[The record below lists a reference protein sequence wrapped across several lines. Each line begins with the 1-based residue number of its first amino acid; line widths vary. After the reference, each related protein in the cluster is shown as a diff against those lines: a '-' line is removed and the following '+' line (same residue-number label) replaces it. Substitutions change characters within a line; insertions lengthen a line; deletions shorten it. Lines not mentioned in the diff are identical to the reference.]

1 MAYEAILTEV
11 GADELGPILRGPP
24 LYKLDSKG
32 KLRIWYQERQE
43 HKKRTVAGLRDG
55 ALTTSAWTE
64 CVGKQKRDDVQQAVF
79 EINADYTHGLK
90 REYFDSIAGA
100 EGEKRFFKPQLA
112 EKWAETTWDKW
123 VARLKKLGW
132 TPRTDV
138 PYVDTG
144 AYFQPKLDGFCC
156 IAQKSGL
163 TSREGQPIIA
173 VPHIMETLTPLFED
187 DPEGVFHGELYNH
200 ALKEEF
206 ETLSSVLKKTKDI
219 SPEQF
224 ALAREMAQF
233 HIYDYAAPHIRDQG
247 FSRRSEALLDV
258 LTKHIPYLGRLKH
271 QEDAVLHYVETFP
284 LKDEATLVEL
294 FAWASEEGYE
304 GGIGRLDGPYNQGRC
319 WWVIKIKI
327 FDCAEFDVVE
337 VIEGVGNYQGYAKA
351 VRCWAPGAD
360 RSQGPTKDNTFK
372 AGIKGKKGPWL
383 AALLTAGHKVVTI
396 RYFGLTN
403 GGVPRMGVATKWHG
417 EARTL

>member
-1 MAYEAILTEV
+1 VAYEAILTEV

-43 HKKRTVAGLRDG
+43 HKKRTVAGLQDG

-90 REYFDSIAGA
+90 REYFDSISGA

-123 VARLKKLGW
+123 VARLKKIGW
-132 TPRTDV
+132 TPRHEGH
-138 PYVDTG
+138 TG

-173 VPHIMETLTPLFED
+173 VPHVMEALAPLFEA
-187 DPEGVFHGELYNH
+187 DPDAVFHGELYNH

-206 ETLSSVLKKTKDI
+206 ETLSSILKKTKDI
-219 SPEQF
+219 SEEQY
-224 ALAREMAQF
+224 ALSREMAQF
-233 HIYDYAAPHIRDQG
+233 HIYDYAAPHVRDLPFGQ
-247 FSRRSEALLDV
+247 RSEALLEV
-258 LTKHIPYLGRLKH
+258 LKTHVLNFGRLN
-271 QEDAVLHYVETFP
+271 DPTAAVLHFVETIP
-284 LKDEATLVEL
+284 VADETQLIEL
-294 FAWASEEGYE
+294 FGWASDEGFE
-304 GGIGRLDGPYNQGRC
+304 GGIGRLDGPYHQGRC
-319 WWVIKIKI
+319 WWVIKIKL
-327 FDCAEFDVVE
+327 FDDAEFDVVE

-351 VRCWAPGAD
+351 VRCWAPDAD
-360 RSQGPTKDNTFK
+360 RTEEPNDDNTFK
-372 AGIKGKKGPWL
+372 SGIKGKRDAKL

-396 RYFGLTN
+396 RYFRLTN
-403 GGVPRMGVATKWHG
+403 RGVPRMGVAIKWHG